1 MNKNGPRTKKTREK
15 IEEKFIQLL
24 QEKSFPKITVQDILD
39 AAGINRTTFYRHY
52 RDKYELAELLCG
64 RFFQKFEKCLRER
77 FGDALPDEAALE
89 RFSQSIQLFYRD
101 FYEEGDALLA
111 LFSIHEEEIHLYDD
125 MCHCLKNAFFAY
137 YIEQRPGT
145 ELETDYYSSLYA
157 SFVMTSFEWI
167 LKNRPEVDVSIYF
180 KKFYRSLHQMMWQDE
195 PCENVPVY
203 RVVRI
208 DEPDFGCEGRPDG
221 AEPMAKVYLESE
233 DGEKIERMEPDA
245 MLYQKEI
252 NEGTRVR
259 ILADGR
265 MEKW

>member
-1 MNKNGPRTKKTREK
+1 MNKNGLRTKKTREK

-24 QEKSFPKITVQDILD
+24 QEKCFPKITVQDILD

-89 RFSQSIQLFYRD
+89 HLSQSIQLFYRD

-125 MCHCLKNAFFAY
+125 MRHCLKNAFFAY

-145 ELETDYYSSLYA
+145 ELETDYYS
-157 SFVMTSFEWI
+157 
-167 LKNRPEVDVSIYF
+167 
-180 KKFYRSLHQMMWQDE
+180 
-195 PCENVPVY
+195 
-203 RVVRI
+203 
-208 DEPDFGCEGRPDG
+208 
-221 AEPMAKVYLESE
+221 
-233 DGEKIERMEPDA
+233 
-245 MLYQKEI
+245 
-252 NEGTRVR
+252 
-259 ILADGR
+259 
-265 MEKW
+265 